1 MAKTSNIKLGTTR
14 KVTQLHSTT
23 HAKKGKSI
31 DSLMR
36 HIRVKHNISIS
47 GSSQK
52 RKLRNI
58 GYYHGYKAYK
68 FVKKKNCPLNI
79 KDFNEIKDIYDLDS
93 RLKTLLYPE
102 VMKFET
108 AVSNYTLETIV
119 NNNHTDLNFIFKNRL
134 NHYDDF
140 QLNSRDYENEM
151 QRQLKLKSRLEARIS
166 EMYKNSTILKHYLHK
181 NKPVPIWA
189 IFEHITLGDLG
200 SIIERLNND
209 TREYLLTSLDIY
221 DTSLDT
227 KKEILAKHIFV
238 LKELR
243 NAVAHNSVV
252 FDCRFRTIKIKDG
265 PIAFLEKHSGLSNIT
280 FESITDYIALIVFY
294 LTKLHFNRAEIKTFI
309 NNYEKLIKEYS
320 SRIDQ
325 GNLDMIF
332 GNDVQQ
338 KILDLKSF
346 IN

>member
-1 MAKTSNIKLGTTR
+1 
-14 KVTQLHSTT
+14 
-23 HAKKGKSI
+23 
-31 DSLMR
+31 
-36 HIRVKHNISIS
+36 
-47 GSSQK
+47 
-52 RKLRNI
+52 
-58 GYYHGYKAYK
+58 
-68 FVKKKNCPLNI
+68 
-79 KDFNEIKDIYDLDS
+79 
-93 RLKTLLYPE
+93 
-102 VMKFET
+102 
-108 AVSNYTLETIV
+108 
-119 NNNHTDLNFIFKNRL
+119 
-134 NHYDDF
+134 
-140 QLNSRDYENEM
+140 
-151 QRQLKLKSRLEARIS
+151 
-166 EMYKNSTILKHYLHK
+166 MYKNSTILKHYLHK
-181 NKPVPIWA
+181 NKPIPIWA

-209 TREYLLTSLDIY
+209 TREYLLKSLDIY
-221 DTSLDT
+221 DISLDT
-227 KKEILAKHIFV
+227 KKEILAKHVFV

-252 FDCRFRTIKIKDG
+252 FDCRFRTIKIKRG

-294 LTKLHFNRAEIKTFI
+294 LTKLHFNKAEIKTFI